1 MATETL
7 TIQFV
12 GACTNFWNNAIHG
25 IPHRV
30 VLPDAGPL
38 RAGLLTGSFI
48 ENGDDP
54 LNWLPYL
61 IYPHFA
67 FVTMGDFPFTAS
79 GLIEDGYVF
88 TNSHLRIVNS
98 LDTGLVYDDATFSTV
113 PQLTEFF
120 PQYEPSDDVIVGGGA
135 AVYFDILAGTFSALP
150 NGDAIGVQAIIE
162 TDGLPVLRI
171 TPMVTNDQPA
181 VTAAFTL
188 NDTSVPLVISNS
200 SPVCPDGC
208 DFDFLT
214 HYLTGIGGIPRAMTL
229 APPGLTSTTDGLPSF
244 PDLMK
249 SLEKL
254 IAAGYPG
261 KKITRW
267 PEFFE
272 TSASCSDSRYP

>member
-1 MATETL
+1 MATFL
-7 TIQFV
+7 TIQFT
-12 GACTNFWNNAIHG
+12 GACTNYWNNSIHG

-38 RAGLLTGSFI
+38 RTGLLTGSFVQ
-48 ENGDDP
+48 GADDP

-67 FVTMGDFPFTAS
+67 FVTMGDFQFTAP
-79 GLIEDGYVF
+79 GLIDDGYLF

-98 LDTGLVYDDATFSTV
+98 LDKGLIYEDSFMNV
-113 PQLTEFF
+113 PSLTEFF
-120 PQYEPSDDVIVGGGA
+120 TQYEPSDDVIVGGGA
-135 AVYFDILAGTFSALP
+135 AAYFDILSGTFSAVT
-150 NGDAIGVQAIIE
+150 NGEAISVQAKIE
-162 TDGLPVLRI
+162 TDGDPVLRI
-171 TPMVTNDQPA
+171 TPMVTNDQPIA
-181 VTAAFTL
+181 TQAFTL
-188 NDTSVPLVISNS
+188 TDTSKPLVISNS

-229 APPGLTSTTDGLPSF
+229 APPGLTSTTDGLPSV
-244 PDLMK
+244 PDLTA

-254 IAAGYPG
+254 KAAGYPG
-261 KKITRW
+261 KKISRW
-267 PEFFE
+267 PVFFE